1 MIILIKLLS
10 FYQLILLARV
20 LISWVQPDP
29 YNPIV
34 RFLHSMTDPILVPL
48 RRIIPPLGGMIDLS
62 PMIAMLLIQLIIQL
76 LMS

>member
-1 MIILIKLLS
+1 MLLIKLLNL
-10 FYQLILLARV
+10 YQLILLARV
-20 LISWVQPDP
+20 LISWVSPDP

-34 RFLHSMTDPILVPL
+34 RFLYSVTDPILVPL

-76 LMS
+76 LVY

>member
-20 LISWVQPDP
+20 LISWIQPDP

-34 RFLHSMTDPILVPL
+34 RFLYSMTDPILAPL
-48 RRIIPPLGGMIDLS
+48 RRVIPPLGGMIDLS

-76 LMS
+76 LMY